1 MITLVQR
8 FTKVILNIQH
18 LNLQPKDIL
27 FLQNSVAY
35 VRDELAYK
43 KLFFHFYSPLHRFTF
58 SIVKDFEVAEEIVSD
73 TMMKIWDMGK
83 KLATIE
89 KLDAY
94 LFTSIKNACFS
105 FLSKKKLELSQ
116 IDSLVTN
123 ALSDNGNPETQLIV
137 SEMEKKI
144 NSCVN
149 ELPPQCVMVF
159 KLIKEEGFSYKKVS
173 GILEISQNTIET
185 HMRIAL
191 KRIKVSLDSYLSE
204 KIK

>member
-1 MITLVQR
+1 M
-8 FTKVILNIQH
+8 
-18 LNLQPKDIL
+18 NLQAKEIL
-27 FLQNSVAY
+27 FLQNRVAY

-43 KLFFHFYSPLHRFTF
+43 KLFFHFYTSLHRFST

-73 TMMKIWDMGK
+73 TMMKIWDMGN

-94 LFTSIKNACFS
+94 LFTSIKNACFT
-105 FLSKKKLELSQ
+105 FLAKKKLLTEE
-116 IDSLVTN
+116 IDPVGTN
-123 ALSDNGNPETQLIV
+123 TFSDFENPETQLLI

-144 NSCVN
+144 SSCIN

-191 KRIKVSLDSYLSE
+191 KRIRASLSNYLSE

>member
-1 MITLVQR
+1 M
-8 FTKVILNIQH
+8 
-18 LNLQPKDIL
+18 NLQAKDIL
-27 FLQNSVAY
+27 FLQNRVAY

-43 KLFFHFYSPLHRFTF
+43 KLFFHFYTSLHGFSF
-58 SIVKDFEVAEEIVSD
+58 SIVKDFEMAEEIVSD
-73 TMMKIWDMGK
+73 TMMKLWDMGN

-94 LFTSIKNACFS
+94 LFTSIKNACFT
-105 FLSKKKLELSQ
+105 FLSKRKLETSENDELS
-116 IDSLVTN
+116 IN
-123 ALSDNGNPETQLIV
+123 NISDFENPETLLLV

-191 KRIKVSLDSYLSE
+191 KRIRAALSSYLLE
-204 KIK
+204 K

>member
-1 MITLVQR
+1 M
-8 FTKVILNIQH
+8 
-18 LNLQPKDIL
+18 NLQAKDIL
-27 FLQNSVAY
+27 FLQNRVAY
-35 VRDELAYK
+35 IRDELAYK
-43 KLFFHFYSPLHRFTF
+43 KLFFHFYTSLHRF
-58 SIVKDFEVAEEIVSD
+58 SLGIVKDFEVAEEIVSD
-73 TMMKIWDMGK
+73 TMMKMWDMGN

-94 LFTSIKNACFS
+94 LFTSIKNACFT
-105 FLSKKKLELSQ
+105 FLSKKKLKISD
-116 IDSLVTN
+116 IDSETAHN
-123 ALSDNGNPETQLIV
+123 FSDYYNPETHLLV
-137 SEMEKKI
+137 SEMEKNI

-159 KLIKEEGFSYKKVS
+159 KLIKEEGFSYKKVA

-191 KRIKVSLDSYLSE
+191 KRIRVSLSNYLSE

>member
-1 MITLVQR
+1 M
-8 FTKVILNIQH
+8 
-18 LNLQPKDIL
+18 NLQAKDIL
-27 FLQNSVAY
+27 FLQNRVAY

-43 KLFFHFYSPLHRFTF
+43 KLFFHFYTSLHRFSF

-73 TMMKIWDMGK
+73 TMMKLWDMGN

-94 LFTSIKNACFS
+94 LFTSIKNACFT
-105 FLSKKKLELSQ
+105 FLSKRKLETSENDELS
-116 IDSLVTN
+116 IN
-123 ALSDNGNPETQLIV
+123 NISDFENPENLLLV

-191 KRIKVSLDSYLSE
+191 KRIRAALSSYLSE

>member
-1 MITLVQR
+1 M
-8 FTKVILNIQH
+8 
-18 LNLQPKDIL
+18 NLQAKDIL
-27 FLQNSVAY
+27 FLQNRVAY
-35 VRDELAYK
+35 IRDEIAYK
-43 KLFFHFYSPLHRFTF
+43 KLFFHFYTPLHRFSI

-73 TMMKIWDMGK
+73 TMMKIWDMGN

-89 KLDAY
+89 KLDSY
-94 LFTSIKNACFS
+94 LFKSIKNACFT
-105 FLSKKKLELSQ
+105 FLSKKKLETSH
-116 IDSLVTN
+116 IDFVATN
-123 ALSDNGNPETQLIV
+123 SISDYENPETQMLV
-137 SEMEKKI
+137 SEMAKKI

-191 KRIKVSLDSYLSE
+191 KRIRASLSNYLSE

>member
-1 MITLVQR
+1 M
-8 FTKVILNIQH
+8 
-18 LNLQPKDIL
+18 
-27 FLQNSVAY
+27 
-35 VRDELAYK
+35 AYK
-43 KLFFHFYSPLHRFTF
+43 KLFFHYYTSLHRFTL

-73 TMMKIWDMGK
+73 SMMKIWDMGN

-94 LFTSIKNACFS
+94 LFRTVKNACFS
-105 FLSKKKLELSQ
+105 FLAKKKIITAE
-116 IDSLVTN
+116 IDSVVVSSISN
-123 ALSDNGNPETQLIV
+123 YENPENQLLV

-144 NSCVN
+144 SNCVN

-173 GILEISQNTIET
+173 STLEISQNTIET

-191 KRIKVSLDSYLSE
+191 KRIKSALNNYLAE
-204 KIK
+204 K

>member
-1 MITLVQR
+1 
-8 FTKVILNIQH
+8 
-18 LNLQPKDIL
+18 LNLQAKDIL
-27 FLQNSVAY
+27 FLQNRVAY

-43 KLFFHFYSPLHRFTF
+43 KLYFHFYTSLHRFTVG
-58 SIVKDFEVAEEIVSD
+58 IVNDFELAEEIVSD
-73 TMMKIWDMGK
+73 TMMKIWDMGN

-94 LFTSIKNACFS
+94 LFRSIKNACFT
-105 FLSKKKLELSQ
+105 FLAKRKLETSQ
-116 IDSLVTN
+116 IDFVATN
-123 ALSDNGNPETQLIV
+123 SISDYENPETQMLV
-137 SEMEKKI
+137 SEMAKKI

-191 KRIKVSLDSYLSE
+191 KRIRASLSNYLSE

>member
-1 MITLVQR
+1 M
-8 FTKVILNIQH
+8 
-18 LNLQPKDIL
+18 NLQAKDLL

-35 VRDELAYK
+35 VRDENAYK
-43 KLFFHFYSPLHRFTF
+43 KLFFHFYSSLHRFAF
-58 SIVKDFEVAEEIVSD
+58 GIVKDFEVAEEIVSD
-73 TMMKIWDMGK
+73 TMMKVWDMGN

-94 LFTSIKNACFS
+94 LFTSIKNACCS
-105 FLSKKKLELSQ
+105 FLSKKKLETSDV
-116 IDSLVTN
+116 DSLVTN
-123 ALSDNGNPETQLIV
+123 SFSDYENPETKLIV
-137 SEMEKKI
+137 SEMGKKI

-159 KLIKEEGFSYKKVS
+159 KLIKEEGFSYKKVA

-191 KRIKVSLDSYLSE
+191 KRIKASLDIYLSE

>member
-1 MITLVQR
+1 M
-8 FTKVILNIQH
+8 
-18 LNLQPKDIL
+18 NLQAKDIL
-27 FLQNSVAY
+27 FLQNRVAY
-35 VRDELAYK
+35 VSDELAYK
-43 KLFFHFYSPLHRFTF
+43 KLFFHFYTSLHRFSF

-73 TMMKIWDMGK
+73 TMMKLWDMGN

-94 LFTSIKNACFS
+94 LFTSIKNACFT
-105 FLSKKKLELSQ
+105 FLSKRKLETLENDELS
-116 IDSLVTN
+116 IHN
-123 ALSDNGNPETQLIV
+123 ISDFENPETHLLV

-191 KRIKVSLDSYLSE
+191 KRIRAALSSYLLE
-204 KIK
+204 K

>member
-1 MITLVQR
+1 M
-8 FTKVILNIQH
+8 
-18 LNLQPKDIL
+18 NLHPKDIL
-27 FLQNSVAY
+27 FLQNRVAY
-35 VRDELAYK
+35 VRDEIAYK
-43 KLFFHFYSPLHRFTF
+43 KLFFHYYTSLHRFSF

-73 TMMKIWDMGK
+73 TMMKIWDVGS

-105 FLSKKKLELSQ
+105 FLSKKKMETF
-116 IDSLVTN
+116 VFNATETN
-123 ALSDNGNPETQLIV
+123 DISDYESPETQMVV
-137 SEMEKKI
+137 SEMERKI

-149 ELPPQCVMVF
+149 DLPPQCVMVF

-191 KRIKVSLDSYLSE
+191 KRIRESLNNYLLE

>member
-1 MITLVQR
+1 M
-8 FTKVILNIQH
+8 
-18 LNLQPKDIL
+18 NLQAKDIL
-27 FLQNSVAY
+27 FLQNRVAY
-35 VRDELAYK
+35 LRDEIAYK
-43 KLFFHFYSPLHRFTF
+43 KLFFHFYTSLHRFSL
-58 SIVKDFEVAEEIVSD
+58 SIVKDFEVSEEIVSD
-73 TMMKIWDMGK
+73 TMMKIWDMGN

-94 LFTSIKNACFS
+94 LFTSIKNACFT
-105 FLSKKKLELSQ
+105 FLSKKKLETSD
-116 IDSLVTN
+116 IDTVVSNTMSN
-123 ALSDNGNPETQLIV
+123 YENPETQLLV

-144 NSCVN
+144 SRCVN
-149 ELPPQCVMVF
+149 KLPPQCIMVF

-191 KRIKVSLDSYLSE
+191 KRIKASLNNYLSE

>member
-1 MITLVQR
+1 M
-8 FTKVILNIQH
+8 
-18 LNLQPKDIL
+18 NLQAKDIL
-27 FLQNSVAY
+27 FLQNRVAY

-43 KLFFHFYSPLHRFTF
+43 KLFFHFYTSLHRFSF

-73 TMMKIWDMGK
+73 TMMKLWDMGN

-94 LFTSIKNACFS
+94 LFTSIKNACFT
-105 FLSKKKLELSQ
+105 FLSKRKLETLENDELS
-116 IDSLVTN
+116 IN
-123 ALSDNGNPETQLIV
+123 NISDFENPETLLLV

-191 KRIKVSLDSYLSE
+191 KRIRAALSSYLSE

>member
-1 MITLVQR
+1 MQA
-8 FTKVILNIQH
+8 
-18 LNLQPKDIL
+18 KDIL
-27 FLQNSVAY
+27 FLQNRVAY
-35 VRDELAYK
+35 VRDEMAYK
-43 KLFFHFYSPLHRFTF
+43 KLFFHYYTSLHRFTL

-73 TMMKIWDMGK
+73 SMMKIWDMGN

-94 LFTSIKNACFS
+94 LFRTVKNACFS
-105 FLSKKKLELSQ
+105 FLAKKKIITAD
-116 IDSLVTN
+116 IDSVVVSSISN
-123 ALSDNGNPETQLIV
+123 YENPENQLLV

-144 NSCVN
+144 SNCVN

-173 GILEISQNTIET
+173 TILEISQNTIET

-191 KRIKVSLDSYLSE
+191 KRIKSALNNYLAE
-204 KIK
+204 K

>member
-1 MITLVQR
+1 M
-8 FTKVILNIQH
+8 
-18 LNLQPKDIL
+18 NLHPKDIL
-27 FLQNSVAY
+27 FLQNRVAY

-43 KLFFHFYSPLHRFTF
+43 KLFFHFYSPLHRFSL

-73 TMMKIWDMGK
+73 TMMKIWDMGN

-105 FLSKKKLELSQ
+105 FLSKKKLTTSD
-116 IDSLVTN
+116 IDEVAITSVSEY
-123 ALSDNGNPETQLIV
+123 ANPENQMIV
-137 SEMEKKI
+137 SEMENKI
-144 NSCVN
+144 NCCVN

-159 KLIKEEGFSYKKVS
+159 KLIKEQGFSYKKVS
-173 GILEISQNTIET
+173 AILEISQNTIET

-191 KRIKVSLDSYLSE
+191 KRIRAALDSYLSE
-204 KIK
+204 NIK